1 MNLLNSKAMKK
12 IIHIQPILLIIPL
25 LAFLFLSL
33 YDGAPAAV
41 TGSPGDV
48 ASAPSGS
55 DGSCIACHSSA
66 ATYKAYNMSI
76 AITSNIPS
84 SGYTL
89 NQKYTITVTQT
100 STGATEHGFQI
111 TAEMANA
118 SKIGQFSALETV
130 NTKIQNF
137 GGTGTHVTHT
147 ALGGDVKTW
156 SFYWTAPAFDVGAIT
171 FYAASIAGNKVGG
184 GHTTQDTEFATATLT
199 IDNVLGINDA
209 ELLNF
214 SMYPN
219 PCDSKVTL
227 QLPSSTNNAQAQVFN
242 YLGKTLI
249 QKDITTVN
257 NSLDVSNLTSGIY
270 FVRIQSENKVGTKKL
285 IVR

>member
-1 MNLLNSKAMKK
+1 MKK

-55 DGSCIACHSSA
+55 NGSCTACHSSA
-66 ATYKAYNMSI
+66 ATYNAYNMSV
-76 AITSNIPS
+76 AITSDIPTG
-84 SGYTL
+84 GYAL
-89 NQKYTITVTQT
+89 NHKYTITVKQT
-100 STGATEHGFQI
+100 STGSTEHGFQI
-111 TAEMANA
+111 TAEIANA

-137 GGTGTHVTHT
+137 GGTGTHVTQT
-147 ALGGDVKTW
+147 ALGGDVSTW
-156 SFYWTAPAFDVGAIT
+156 SFYWTSPSIDVGAIT
-171 FYAASIAGNKVGG
+171 FYVASITGNKING

-199 IDNVLGINDA
+199 IDNVLGINKA
-209 ELLNF
+209 QLLNF
-214 SMYPN
+214 SIYPN
-219 PCDSKVTL
+219 PCDSKLNL
-227 QLPSSTNNAQAQVFN
+227 QLPFGAAKAQVQVFD
-242 YLGKTLI
+242 YLGKRLI
-249 QKDITTVN
+249 QKNITTTN
-257 NSLDVSNLTSGIY
+257 NSLNVSNLTSGIY

-285 IVR
+285 IVK